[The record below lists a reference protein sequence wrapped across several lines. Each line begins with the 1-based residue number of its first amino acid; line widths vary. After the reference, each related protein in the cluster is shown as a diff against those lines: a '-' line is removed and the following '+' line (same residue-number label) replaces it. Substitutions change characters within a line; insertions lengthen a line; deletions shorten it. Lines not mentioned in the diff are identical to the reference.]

1 MGYKINWEK
10 RGVFVEFKDNSTGKD
25 VINIDNILYSYD
37 KFEKMKYQLWD
48 FTDSKENVFS
58 DEEMEIIG
66 ILDKSASI
74 WNKSMLVA
82 IVSNDRVFIESL
94 EIYKKEISE
103 IGWICEVFKDLKSAR
118 DWLNSRITS

>member
-48 FTDSKENVFS
+48 FTESKENVFS

-82 IVSNDRVFIESL
+82 IVSNDSVFIESL

>member
-10 RGVFVEFKDNSTGKD
+10 RGVFVEFDENSTGKD

-37 KFEKMKYQLWD
+37 KFEKLKYQLWD
-48 FTDSKENVFS
+48 FTNSKTNIFT

-66 ILDKSASI
+66 TLDKSASI
-74 WNKSMLVA
+74 WNNSMLVA
-82 IVSNDRVFIESL
+82 IVSNDDVLNKSI

-103 IGWICEVFKDLKSAR
+103 IGWICELFHDLNSAR
-118 DWLNSRITS
+118 SWLEKKL

>member
-10 RGVFVEFKDNSTGKD
+10 DGVLVEFFEKSTGQD
-25 VINIDNILYSYD
+25 VINIDNYLYSFD

-48 FTDSKENVFS
+48 FSNSSEITFT

-66 ILDKSASI
+66 VLDKSASI

-82 IVSNDRVFIESL
+82 IISTDNNFIKSL
-94 EIYKKEISE
+94 DVYKKEIAD
-103 IGWICEVFKDLKSAR
+103 IGWFCEVFQDIANAR
-118 DWLNSRITS
+118 NWLSNMQIT